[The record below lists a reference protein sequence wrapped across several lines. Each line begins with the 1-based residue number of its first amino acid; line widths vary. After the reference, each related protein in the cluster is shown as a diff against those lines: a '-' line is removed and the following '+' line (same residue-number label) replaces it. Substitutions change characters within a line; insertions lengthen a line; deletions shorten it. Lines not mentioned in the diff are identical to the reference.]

1 MVSFPNCKINLG
13 LKILRRREDGFHDL
27 ETVFYPL
34 PVRDVLEIVRADE
47 LSFSLSGRPI
57 PGDPGGNLC
66 ITAFHLLKRNFP
78 DLPFVHIYLHKHIP
92 IGGGLGGGSSD
103 GALMLQLLDRQ
114 FQLGLTPARL
124 SDYAAQLG
132 SDCPFFLLNQPCLGK
147 GRGEQLEPLTLDLS
161 PYSFLI
167 VNPGIHISTAQAFSW
182 CTPDES
188 GTSLKDLISRPVSS
202 WRAELKNDFEDPV
215 FREYPSLRSIK
226 EQLYKQ
232 GALYASL
239 TGSGS
244 GLFGI
249 FEKGKVDSDSWK
261 VAWGKSWGN
270 VWGPDCEFIAV
281 P

>member
-27 ETVFYPL
+27 ETVYYPL
-34 PVRDVLEIVRADE
+34 PVRDVLEIVRGDE
-47 LSFSLSGRPI
+47 LHFSPSGRPI
-57 PGDPGGNLC
+57 PRDPSGNLC
-66 ITAFHLLKRNFP
+66 ISAFHLLKKDFP
-78 DLPFVHIYLHKHIP
+78 ELPFIHIYLHKHIP
-92 IGGGLGGGSSD
+92 IGGGFGGGSSD
-103 GALMLQLLDRQ
+103 GAFMLRLLDHQ
-114 FQLGLTPARL
+114 FQLGLTPAQL

-161 PYSFLI
+161 HYSFLI
-167 VNPGIHISTAQAFSW
+167 VNPGIHISTAQAFSL
-182 CTPDES
+182 CTPKES
-188 GTSLKDLISRPVSS
+188 GPSLKDLISRPISN
-202 WRAELKNDFEDPV
+202 WTAELTNDFEDPV
-215 FREYPSLRSIK
+215 FREYPALRPIK
-226 EQLYKQ
+226 EQLYKR

-249 FEKGKVDSDSWK
+249 FEKGRADP
-261 VAWGKSWGN
+261 AG
-270 VWGPDCEFIAV
+270 WGPGCELIAV